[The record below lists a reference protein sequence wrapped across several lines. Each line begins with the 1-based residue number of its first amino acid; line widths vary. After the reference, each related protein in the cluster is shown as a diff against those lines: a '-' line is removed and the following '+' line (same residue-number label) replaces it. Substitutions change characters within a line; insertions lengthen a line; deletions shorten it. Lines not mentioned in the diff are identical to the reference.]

1 LNQLKSKLQQLEQ
14 MMQELQKEIAEAE
27 SVQGPPGAPLVAPQS
42 RSPSTPLPQLPTD
55 HLGDLTRLRE
65 VANQDGESAA
75 RINNEELDPSL
86 RGFFRLPGTGTL
98 MKFGGFVKTD
108 VFVDTNQAGSY
119 YGACVP
125 SSFPSALS
133 LTP

>member
-1 LNQLKSKLQQLEQ
+1 
-14 MMQELQKEIAEAE
+14 MQELQKEIAEAE